1 MFCHSLS
8 HFHQLILEFH
18 NWQIAIVWDKS
29 EFPGQVLVRHTCM
42 LAASKQTCCGLSGC
56 YDTLPWMWFGFY
68 GSKPYKPIMSWISE
82 YLGWHNIMQY
92 PDIVHD
98 FSFLLLLCNDQ
109 DIVYIGYIC
118 TCRSTVCC
126 MRGVLLMPYS
136 SKPKAS
142 ENIALSAKCGD
153 ITRVIL
159 GRAWV
164 SPTQMCEK
172 WAMSVCLSVCLF
184 TRFMVNTHL
193 WMFLTSWQKWLKS

>member
-1 MFCHSLS
+1 
-8 HFHQLILEFH
+8 
-18 NWQIAIVWDKS
+18 
-29 EFPGQVLVRHTCM
+29 
-42 LAASKQTCCGLSGC
+42 
-56 YDTLPWMWFGFY
+56 MWFGFY
-68 GSKPYKPIMSWISE
+68 GSKPYKPIKSWISE
-82 YLGWHNIMQY
+82 NPGWHHIMQY

-126 MRGVLLMPYS
+126 MRGGLLMPYS

-159 GRAWV
+159 GWARV

-193 WMFLTSWQKWLKS
+193 WMFLTSWQKWLKSQVSVNDSHSTSSAGKDRDHSRTCLFNHFNGCSDWQTAWQQKWWSVHAISIYLGMASV